1 MESFITL
8 KSQRGI
14 NPDTQNLVAEPTKR
28 VRQIFKNLK
37 KFAEDSNTNIREV
50 VRLVVFVADMA
61 RDRPIVNKTQKELW
75 GDDGPFPCRTI
86 VEVDYLGND
95 FIEID
100 FTLRVPA
107 IDSAPLKFLSPEG
120 SFSPTGTWSL
130 GLKSDDCVFVSGM
143 RGINPA
149 DNKLVI
155 GEAPRAR
162 QALENLKLI
171 INSVGF
177 NFSQAIS
184 IVIYVTE
191 ERFLE
196 MVEMLIKKY
205 WENKPLPLME
215 VHVVTSLN
223 DNDIIEI
230 ETTFSR

>member
-14 NPDTQNLVAEPTKR
+14 NPDTQILVAEPIKR
-28 VRQIFKNLK
+28 VQQIFRNLK
-37 KFAEDSNTNIREV
+37 KFTEDSNTNVKEV

-61 RDRPIVNKTQKELW
+61 RDRPIVNKIQKELW
-75 GDDGPFPCRTI
+75 GDVGPFPCRTI
-86 VEVDYLGND
+86 VEVDYLGDD

-107 IDSAPLKFLSPEG
+107 IDSVPLEFLSPEG

-130 GLKSDDCVFVSGM
+130 GLKSDNCVFVSGM
-143 RGINPA
+143 RGISPA
-149 DNKLVI
+149 DNKLVT
-155 GEAPRAR
+155 GEAPRTR

-177 NFSQAIS
+177 DFSQAIS
-184 IVIYVTE
+184 IVIYVTD

-205 WENKPLPLME
+205 WQNKPLPPME
-215 VHVVTSLN
+215 VHIVTSLN

>member
-1 MESFITL
+1 MESFIRL

-14 NPDTQNLVAEPTKR
+14 NPETQKLVVEPTNR
-28 VRQIFKNLK
+28 VRQIFRNLK
-37 KFAEDSNTNIREV
+37 KFAEDNNTNIREV
-50 VRLVVFVADMA
+50 VRLVVFVADMV
-61 RDRPIVNKTQKELW
+61 RDRPILNTIQKELW

-86 VEVDYLGND
+86 VGVDYLGDD

-107 IDSAPLKFLSPEG
+107 TDSSPLEFLSPEG

-130 GLKSDDCVFVSGM
+130 GIKSDDCVFVSGM
-143 RGINPA
+143 RGVSPV
-149 DNKLVI
+149 DNNLFI

-177 NFSQAIS
+177 NFSQAIN
-184 IVIYVTE
+184 IIIYVTE

-205 WENKPLPLME
+205 WQNKPLPLME
-215 VHVVTSLN
+215 VHIVTSLN

-230 ETTFSR
+230 ETTFSS